1 MATAL
6 LSIEVLVGALVVL
19 VCVALAGVF
28 VRRRVLAKDSILTL
42 CGMRRRS
49 SSRWRLGL
57 LRLGS
62 TQLEWFPLLGVTTR
76 PVDGWERNRVDLDAP
91 VLLEGHDRLD
101 LLPDAVGVQS
111 HVGEVT
117 FELAL
122 LPEHYT
128 ALRSWLEAAPPGS
141 RANVA

>member
-6 LSIEVLVGALVVL
+6 LSLEVLVGVLVVL
-19 VCVALAGVF
+19 VCVALSGVF
-28 VRRRVLAKDSILTL
+28 VRRRVLARDSILTL
-42 CGMRRRS
+42 CGVRRRS
-49 SSRWRLGL
+49 ASRWRLGL
-57 LRLGS
+57 LRLGT

-76 PVDGWERNRVDLDAP
+76 PVYCWERNGVDLDAP
-91 VLLEGHDRLD
+91 AVLEGTERLD
-101 LLPDAVGVQS
+101 LLPDAVGVQG
-111 HVGEVT
+111 HDGVKT

-122 LPEHYT
+122 LPEHHT

>member
-6 LSIEVLVGALVVL
+6 LSIEVLVGVLVVL
-19 VCVALAGVF
+19 VCLALAGVF
-28 VRRRVLAKDSILTL
+28 VRRRVLARDSILTL

-49 SSRWRLGL
+49 GMRWRLGL

-62 TQLEWFPLLGVTTR
+62 DQLEWFPLLGVTTR
-76 PVDGWERNRVDLDAP
+76 PVDGWERNGVDLDAP
-91 VLLEGHDRLD
+91 TVLEGHERLD
-101 LLPDAVGVQS
+101 LLPDAVGVECHIGTS
-111 HVGEVT
+111 T